1 MQTITL
7 GSLSLDTDPFRL
19 LAIDFNAPP
28 TEIHEV
34 TSALADKNI
43 QADLRTSA
51 YRDIVVSVAVTGST
65 KQTLVDNLKLL
76 SDQIAKDSN
85 TLTVQPDG
93 QTGKAVTFVI
103 ARNPEPEIPFDQAF
117 ESGLVAHVT
126 FVLKAE
132 PYAYRDAYPT
142 DATVASTSAPF
153 LAGLTNL
160 GDRPA
165 PIGLTVDA
173 GGSTALDALYLAVAD
188 PQSTID
194 WYYKDCVAAAPF
206 SWEIGTPTPV
216 YFTYASDSGAWGG
229 YAVKYDPV
237 GTEYRCGLW
246 AMAPGFPP
254 GRYRFLM
261 RARVDGGTATI
272 RVVDG
277 SLSFATMP
285 ASSPTASKTIS
296 NTGYALLDFGEVDV
310 PLRLPRTGS
319 SHALGIAI
327 SLSDASKNAYLDA
340 VMLVPTTSMIR
351 YGAPSGSSV
360 ARYFE
365 TREDGSVFIDSTSTF
380 DGVSGGALRLGAG
393 AQKLLAIANPATQAG
408 TKPSLSLTMKHRPRY
423 VLWRSA

>member
-7 GSLSLDTDPFRL
+7 GSQPLDAGDFRL

-51 YRDIVVSVAVTGST
+51 YRDIVISLAVSGSD
-65 KQTLVDNLKLL
+65 KQTHVSNLKLL

-93 QTGKAVTFVI
+93 QTGKAVAFVI
-103 ARNPEPEIPFDQAF
+103 GRNPEPEIPFDQAF

-142 DATVASTSAPF
+142 DAAVASTPAPF
-153 LAGLTNL
+153 LASLTNL
-160 GDRPA
+160 GERPA

-173 GGSTALDALYLAVAD
+173 GGSTAIDALYLALAD

-194 WYYKDCVAAAPF
+194 WYYKDCVVAAPF
-206 SWEIGTPTPV
+206 TWEST
-216 YFTYASDSGAWGG
+216 YFVSTSDTGAWGG
-229 YAVKYDPV
+229 TAIKYDPV
-237 GTEYRCGLW
+237 GTEYRCCLW
-246 AMAPGFPP
+246 TMATGFPP

-261 RARVDGGTATI
+261 RARVDSGGIATI

-285 ASSPTASKTIS
+285 SASPAASKTIS

-310 PLRLPRTGS
+310 PQRLPRSGLGS
-319 SHALGIAI
+319 ALGIAI

-340 VMLVPTTSMIR
+340 VMLVPTTSLVR
-351 YGAPSGSSV
+351 HGAPSGSSI

-380 DGVSGGALRLGAG
+380 DGVSGGALRLGVG
-393 AQKLLAIANPATQAG
+393 AQKLLVITNPATQSG
-408 TKPSLSLTMKHRPRY
+408 TKPSLALTMKHLPRY